1 MRLTSIVALL
11 PALALAQEQAPLA
24 DRVQGWFNKAKEY
37 LPTAA
42 PAAPIEKMA
51 EKVTE
56 KRVTQLNLGNWQS
69 ILTPGDKQ
77 QDWFVFVT
85 GGNKTCFGRCER
97 ADKAFTESVLLFSA
111 DPTAPNLGRLD
122 CESNPVLC
130 AIWSSGAPT
139 VYHYQV
145 PQAQLGE
152 ERPPTPLHI
161 VYLNSTTITPE
172 QIYQIHSKKLWEKVP
187 VYEGVLH
194 PTDGWLAKYNLNV
207 PVGYGIW
214 ALSSIPSWLFMVLIS
229 FFSRTVMS
237 RRMGNVGAA
246 PQGRPAAATGSA
258 N

>member
-97 ADKAFTESVLLFSA
+97 ADKAFTVSV
-111 DPTAPNLGRLD
+111 
-122 CESNPVLC
+122 
-130 AIWSSGAPT
+130 
-139 VYHYQV
+139 
-145 PQAQLGE
+145 AQLC
-152 ERPPTPLHI
+152 R
-161 VYLNSTTITPE
+161 TISLET
-172 QIYQIHSKKLWEKVP
+172 
-187 VYEGVLH
+187 
-194 PTDGWLAKYNLNV
+194 
-207 PVGYGIW
+207 
-214 ALSSIPSWLFMVLIS
+214 
-229 FFSRTVMS
+229 
-237 RRMGNVGAA
+237 
-246 PQGRPAAATGSA
+246 
-258 N
+258 